1 MATWQRPVRVGLAAF
16 VVAFGFAVLLGIQ
29 DRGVPAPAA
38 AVDRDDPDAIIQSRG
53 ARIVQSNADAEE
65 LTIDA
70 ESTVTYPEGTVRL
83 FGVTVTGAEREDR
96 VGFTLSGDEATADE
110 EQGTWRIVGS
120 VRFVTDDGLVAT
132 TAEATYLAAD
142 GIVRM
147 PGAASFARNWMSA
160 YGDTATYD
168 RRQDLLHLE
177 PAARVQ
183 LLEAD
188 GTSDPVGITAG
199 TATVAQTDGY
209 MRFAGGTT
217 VRVGGQTMAAD
228 EAHATLGEGAHLEA
242 LELNG
247 DARISGDNA
256 AVGQL
261 RLMTA
266 PGITVVYDAGQP
278 DHAEL
283 VGGARIEFFGQA
295 GSDDGAR
302 IAAQSMEVRLGADGG
317 GVREVRARE
326 EVVVEL
332 PPEPDGDLPGPR
344 ISADALEIVGD
355 GDAALSEARFDGA
368 VVFREPSASGDDGE
382 ARIVR
387 AQRLEAQL
395 GEGLVGLDAA
405 RFIGGVGF
413 EDGATRGEAD
423 EARYDVVAGTLTLI
437 TLGAAGQTPRIV
449 DRRGSIQADTVAI
462 TLDGHEIEATGE
474 VESVLLS
481 SAEDGGDP
489 SRADEDGRAR
499 RPGLL
504 ADDQRIY
511 VTAGLLEYD
520 PDQSVARY
528 SATAPATARL
538 WQETTEFQGTAITLD
553 EATGSIGA
561 EGNARSRSIIVQIN
575 DETGELEPTM
585 TTGRGE
591 TVHYDDETRRAV
603 YSTNAELESDRVHL
617 KADTI
622 ELYLHDDA
630 QTLDRIVAVGNVALE
645 LTGRKVTGTT
655 MTYYDSDGR
664 YQMEGEPVRIVEETD
679 GGCRETTGRTLT
691 FFITDEAVTID
702 GDSEVRTESA
712 SATCAAVGAF

>member
-1 MATWQRPVRVGLAAF
+1 MATWQRPARVGLAAF

-29 DRGVPAPAA
+29 DRGVPAQSA

-65 LTIDA
+65 LTVDA
-70 ESTVTYPEGTVRL
+70 ERHVTYPDGTVRL
-83 FGVTVTGAEREDR
+83 FGVTVTVPEREDR
-96 VGFTLSGDEATADE
+96 GGFTLSGDEATADE
-110 EQGTWRIVGS
+110 EQGTSHIVGS

-132 TAEATYLAAD
+132 TAEATYSGAD

-147 PGAASFARNWMSA
+147 PGAASFARSWMSA
-160 YGDTATYD
+160 YGDTARYD
-168 RRQDLLHLE
+168 RRQDLLYLE

-188 GTSDPVGITAG
+188 GTDAPIDITAD

-209 MRFAGGTT
+209 MRFAGDTT

-228 EAHATLGEGAHLEA
+228 EAHSTLGEGAHLEA

-247 DARISGDNA
+247 DARISSGNA
-256 AVGQL
+256 AAGQL

-266 PGITVVYDAGQP
+266 PGITVVYDAGKP
-278 DHAEL
+278 DRTEL
-283 VGGARIEFFGQA
+283 VGGARIELFGQA

-302 IAAQSMEVRLGADGG
+302 IAAQSMEVRLGTDGG

-326 EVVVEL
+326 DVVVEL
-332 PPEPDGDLPGPR
+332 PPEPNGDLPGPR
-344 ISADALEIVGD
+344 ISSDALEIASD

-368 VVFREPSASGDDGE
+368 VVFREPSAGSGNGDV
-382 ARIVR
+382 RIVR

-405 RFIGGVGF
+405 RFIGGVEF

-423 EARYDVVAGTLTLI
+423 EARYDVIAGTLTLI

-449 DRRGSIQADTVAI
+449 DRRGSIQAETVTI
-462 TLDGHEIEATGE
+462 TLDGHGVEATGE

-481 SAEDGGDP
+481 SADGRDP
-489 SRADEDGRAR
+489 SRADDTVGAR
-499 RPGLL
+499 RPGVL

-520 PDQSVARY
+520 PEESVARY
-528 SATAPATARL
+528 SAIAPATARL
-538 WQETTEFQGTAITLD
+538 WQEATEFQGTVITLD
-553 EATGSIGA
+553 EATGSIDA
-561 EGNARSRSIIVQIN
+561 EGDARSRSTIVQIN
-575 DETGELEPTM
+575 DETGELEPTL

-591 TVHYDDETRRAV
+591 SVHYDDETRRAV
-603 YSTNAELESDRVHL
+603 YTTDAALESERADL
-617 KADTI
+617 TADTI
-622 ELYLHDDA
+622 EVYLRDDA
-630 QTLDRIVAVGNVALE
+630 RTLDRIVAVGNVALE
-645 LTGRKVTGTT
+645 LTGRKVSGTT

-712 SATCAAVGAF
+712 SATCAAVAAF

>member
-1 MATWQRPVRVGLAAF
+1 MATWQRPARVGLAAF
-16 VVAFGFAVLLGIQ
+16 VVAFGFAVFLGIQ
-29 DRGVPAPAA
+29 DRGVPAQSA

-65 LTIDA
+65 LTVDA
-70 ESTVTYPEGTVRL
+70 ERHVTYPDGRVRL
-83 FGVTVTGAEREDR
+83 FGVTVTVPEREDR
-96 VGFTLSGDEATADE
+96 GGFTLSGDEATSDE
-110 EQGTWRIVGS
+110 EQGTVHIVGS

-132 TAEATYLAAD
+132 TAEATYSDAD

-147 PGAASFARNWMSA
+147 PGAASFARSWMSA
-160 YGDTATYD
+160 YGDTARYD
-168 RRQDLLHLE
+168 RRQDLLYLE

-188 GTSDPVGITAG
+188 GTDDPVSITAD

-228 EAHATLGEGAHLEA
+228 EAHSTLGEGAHLEA

-247 DARISGDNA
+247 DARIAGGNA
-256 AVGQL
+256 AAGQL

-266 PGITVVYDAGQP
+266 PAITVVYDAGNP
-278 DHAEL
+278 DRTEL
-283 VGGARIEFFGQA
+283 VGGARIELFGRA

-302 IAAQSMEVRLGADGG
+302 IAAQSMEVRLGTDGG

-326 EVVVEL
+326 DVVVEL
-332 PPEPDGDLPGPR
+332 PPEPNGDLPGPR
-344 ISADALEIVGD
+344 ISADALEIAGD
-355 GDAALSEARFDGA
+355 GDAPLSEARFDGA
-368 VVFREPSASGDDGE
+368 VVFREPSAGSSDGD

-405 RFIGGVGF
+405 RFIGGVEF

-423 EARYDVVAGTLTLI
+423 EAGYDVGAGTLTLI

-449 DRRGSIQADTVAI
+449 DRRGSIQAETVTI
-462 TLDGHEIEATGE
+462 TLDGHGVEATGD

-481 SAEDGGDP
+481 SADGRDP
-489 SRADEDGRAR
+489 SRADDTVGAR
-499 RPGLL
+499 RPGVL

-520 PDQSVARY
+520 PEESVARY
-528 SATAPATARL
+528 SAIAPATARL
-538 WQETTEFQGTAITLD
+538 WQEATEFQGTVITLD
-553 EATGSIGA
+553 EATGSIDA
-561 EGNARSRSIIVQIN
+561 EGDARSRSTIVQID
-575 DETGELEPTM
+575 DETGELEPTL

-591 TVHYDDETRRAV
+591 SVHYDDETRRAV
-603 YSTNAELESDRVHL
+603 YATNAELESERADL
-617 KADTI
+617 AADTI
-622 ELYLHDDA
+622 EVYLRDDA
-630 QTLDRIVAVGNVALE
+630 RTLDRIVAVGNVALE
-645 LTGRKVTGTT
+645 LTGRKVSGTT
-655 MTYYDSDGR
+655 MTYYDADGR

-712 SATCAAVGAF
+712 SATCAAVAAF